1 MQTDDIQRISETAAR
16 MGLGQHIKTYGPI
29 MTNWRTIRKL
39 GLAFIGL
46 VAVTVLGYAVHVEL
60 LEAALYFAVI
70 TGLTA
75 LLGTVHGIYHGQRNS
90 GKWLELFEHGLIFK
104 SKEQLRVVRYDSA
117 TVIQDLVE
125 HRRNGVTTRVTHAYQ
140 MHDLDGRALRLREG
154 IINPQEWGARIQEGV
169 AVHQMPSA
177 LAKLGAGQSIEFGAI
192 TLSPTGVTGYG
203 TQVPWT
209 EITDVDIADGRL
221 RIKTAAKR
229 PPIISPISALT
240 NFNLLY
246 ALIKRGRGL

>member
-1 MQTDDIQRISETAAR
+1 
-16 MGLGQHIKTYGPI
+16 MGLGQHIKTYGAI
-29 MTNWRTIRKL
+29 MTNWRAIQKAAL
-39 GLAFIGL
+39 ICVVL

-60 LEAALYFAVI
+60 LEAAMYFAVI
-70 TGLTA
+70 AGLTA
-75 LLGTVHGIYHGQRNS
+75 VIGTVHGIYHGKRNS

-104 SKEQLRVVRYDSA
+104 SNEQLRVVRYDSA
-117 TVIQDLVE
+117 SVIQDLVE

-169 AVHQMPSA
+169 AAHQMPSA
-177 LAKLGAGQSIEFGAI
+177 LAKLGAGQSIEFGVI
-192 TLSPTGVTGYG
+192 TVSPTGVTGYD
-203 TQVPWT
+203 THVPWT
-209 EITDVDIADGRL
+209 DITDVDIAAGRF

-229 PPIISPISALT
+229 PPITAPISSLT